1 MSLSLHAA
9 TQIMPCCACRRKVVP
24 IEHRTLPTGSSA
36 APVVIPEEQLGLS
49 EDLLAAD
56 FEIPAPELLDA
67 LLECNY
73 EDSTAE
79 ELAAT
84 AHMSF
89 MDLVTKPWERFNMSS
104 AALNP
109 ASTVQQ
115 AAVSRDDDDGDV
127 EFDMANLDGI
137 LSLA

>member
-1 MSLSLHAA
+1 VQLQGL
-9 TQIMPCCACRRKVVP
+9 QFW
-24 IEHRTLPTGSSA
+24 SA
-36 APVVIPEEQLGLS
+36 IK
-49 EDLLAAD
+49 
-56 FEIPAPELLDA
+56 
-67 LLECNY
+67 
-73 EDSTAE
+73 AE

-89 MDLVTKPWERFNMSS
+89 TDMLTKPWEGFEMSS

-115 AAVSRDDDDGDV
+115 AAVCQDDDDGDV
-127 EFDMANLDGI
+127 GFDMDNLDGI

>member
-1 MSLSLHAA
+1 VAPS
-9 TQIMPCCACRRKVVP
+9 
-24 IEHRTLPTGSSA
+24 EHRPLPAGSSA
-36 APVVIPEEQLGLS
+36 AAAVIPEELLGLS

-89 MDLVTKPWERFNMSS
+89 MDLLTKPWEGFDMSS

-115 AAVSRDDDDGDV
+115 AAVSIHNDDGDV

-137 LSLA
+137 LSHA

>member
-1 MSLSLHAA
+1 VGPS
-9 TQIMPCCACRRKVVP
+9 
-24 IEHRTLPTGSSA
+24 EHRPLPAGSSA
-36 APVVIPEEQLGLS
+36 APAVIPEEHLGLS
-49 EDLLAAD
+49 EDLLLAAD

-89 MDLVTKPWERFNMSS
+89 MDMLTKPWEGFDRSS

-127 EFDMANLDGI
+127 EFDMANLDGV
-137 LSLA
+137 LSHA